1 MPAPDPIKTCSTW
14 INKNMYIRDS
24 KPVVLVPLCILLT
37 EYTLLT
43 NQSTHSTTP
52 GACATATDFILS
64 IPLIKKNT
72 RGFQFFF
79 PSNFSKASGFC
90 LLFFSPVFLFD
101 QFFFH
106 RWKGYF
112 LCTLGKA
119 SVFFTSLF
127 FFRSHLIQS
136 AAPAAG
142 AGLNVLLP
150 RRSISPCVFFSNWLK
165 NRLYF
170 STPPSSFFTWLF
182 LSIRFYFAWF
192 NLCLTVGELPR
203 FAPILRKTWGGD
215 WVD

>member
-64 IPLIKKNT
+64 IPLIKKIHEV
-72 RGFQFFF
+72 
-79 PSNFSKASGFC
+79 SNFSFHPIFLR
-90 LLFFSPVFLFD
+90 LLVSVCCFFHPFFFSIS
-101 QFFFH
+101 FFFH

-127 FFRSHLIQS
+127 FSDLIWSNLLRLQQVPGWMCCCHVDLYHRVFS
-136 AAPAAG
+136 PPIDWKIDYISP
-142 AGLNVLLP
+142 LLP
-150 RRSISPCVFFSNWLK
+150 HRFS
-165 NRLYF
+165 RDF
-170 STPPSSFFTWLF
+170 SFQFDFIL
-182 LSIRFYFAWF
+182 L
-192 NLCLTVGELPR
+192 NLIYV
-203 FAPILRKTWGGD
+203 
-215 WVD
+215 